1 MDWTSLKKKVNSITV
16 DLSHKTQK
24 TASQLGGVGK
34 QMVGVTGDWAHNK
47 YAAATQ
53 PTSEHNWYL
62 RAAKVCESVSDA
74 ISRNKKGVST
84 KVSKGLAAKLGAAS
98 ATAGIFSI
106 ASLIGTA
113 STGTAIGSLSGAAF
127 TSAALAWV
135 GGSVA
140 IGSLIVGV
148 AAITGG
154 IGAAIGA
161 AFISKKFIYGKKRQR
176 SELEE
181 QELRVVDACLA
192 LAVAFR
198 EKKKLGN
205 SIDPVSAKILYKE
218 ALQPLCEELFD
229 IHNNINSW
237 PKMAGHRLK
246 TAVGNLV
253 KVSGYLRDWSASC
266 PNIATGVVSVV
277 FLQLLADDLVS
288 FNSNEELVLD
298 ALRRSSTSLADASN
312 EELSSYIKG
321 MEPSQYQGLQN
332 NIKGIYHELRYA
344 AEENRDGDEYIVELF
359 EATNHPGADVK
370 ITNLLDGEVREV
382 QLKAT
387 SYSSLICE
395 HNKKYESIDVFAT
408 SEVAEKMPDV
418 ESTGLSNEELTQD
431 VDGVMSD
438 LDNLYASG
446 VASSMGVAGIVAIA
460 RNVNVLLKGTQ
471 MSKEE
476 KQKLVKDGAISA
488 GVAGLISLILG

>member
-1 MDWTSLKKKVNSITV
+1 MDWAVLKKKANFIAV

-34 QMVGVTGDWAHNK
+34 QIVDVAGHWAHNK
-47 YAAATQ
+47 YVTATE

-62 RAAKVCESVSDA
+62 RAANACETVSDA

-84 KVSKGLAAKLGAAS
+84 RISKGVAAKLGAAS

-127 TSAALAWV
+127 TSAALAWI

-154 IGAAIGA
+154 IGAAFGVA
-161 AFISKKFIYGKKRQR
+161 LISKKFFYGKKRKR

-181 QELRVVDACLA
+181 QELRAVEACLA

-198 EKKKLGN
+198 EKEKLGN

-218 ALQPLCEELFD
+218 ALQPLCEELLD
-229 IHNNINSW
+229 IHNKISSW
-237 PKMAGHRLK
+237 PKMASNRLN
-246 TAVGNLV
+246 TAVDNLV
-253 KVSGYLRDWSASC
+253 KVSGYLQNWSASY
-266 PNIATGVVSVV
+266 PNIATGAVSVV
-277 FLQLLADDLVS
+277 FLQLLADDLLS
-288 FNSNEELVLD
+288 FNDNEELVLD
-298 ALRRSSTSLADASN
+298 ALRRSSASLAGASN
-312 EELSSYIKG
+312 EELAAYIKDLK
-321 MEPSQYQGLQN
+321 PSQYQGLQN

-344 AEENRDGDEYIVELF
+344 AEENRDGDEYVVELF
-359 EATNHPGADVK
+359 EATNHPGADIK

-387 SYSSLICE
+387 NYSSLISE

-408 SEVAEKMPDV
+408 SEVAEKMSDV

-431 VDGVMSD
+431 VDGVISD
-438 LDNLYASG
+438 LDDFYDSG
-446 VASSMGVAGIVAIA
+446 VASSMGVAGIVTIA

-471 MSKEE
+471 IPKEE
-476 KQKLVKDGAISA
+476 KQKLIKDGAISA
-488 GVAGLISLILG
+488 GVAGLLSLILG

>member
-1 MDWTSLKKKVNSITV
+1 MFENTLNNIGDTLSKTTSK
-16 DLSHKTQK
+16 
-24 TASQLGGVGK
+24 LGSVGK
-34 QMVGVTGDWAHNK
+34 QMAGGAGDWVHNK

-53 PTSEHNWYL
+53 PPSEHNWYL
-62 RAAKVCESVSDA
+62 RAAKACERASDA

-84 KVSKGLAAKLGAAS
+84 RISKGVVAKLGAAS

-127 TSAALAWV
+127 TSAALAWI

-154 IGAAIGA
+154 IGAAFGA
-161 AFISKKFIYGKKRQR
+161 ALISKKFIYGKKRQR

-198 EKKKLGN
+198 EKEKLGN
-205 SIDPVSAKILYKE
+205 PIDPVSAKILYKE
-218 ALQPLCEELFD
+218 ALQPLCEELLD
-229 IHNNINSW
+229 IHKNINSW
-237 PKMAGHRLK
+237 PKMACHRLK
-246 TAVGNLV
+246 TAVDKLV
-253 KVSGYLRDWSASC
+253 KVSGYLQDWSAGC

-277 FLQLLADDLVS
+277 FLQLLADDLVA

-298 ALRRSSTSLADASN
+298 ALRRSSTSLAGASN
-312 EELSSYIKG
+312 EELAAYIKDL
-321 MEPSQYQGLQN
+321 EPSKYQGLQN

-344 AEENRDGDEYIVELF
+344 AEENRDGDEYVVELF

-387 SYSSLICE
+387 NYSSLISE

-408 SEVAEKMPDV
+408 SEVAEKMPNV

-431 VDGVMSD
+431 VDGVISD
-438 LDNLYASG
+438 LDDFYDSG
-446 VASSMGVAGIVAIA
+446 VASSMGVAGIVTIA

-471 MSKEE
+471 MSREE
-476 KQKLVKDGAISA
+476 KQKLVKDGALSA
-488 GVAGLISLILG
+488 GVAGLLSLILG